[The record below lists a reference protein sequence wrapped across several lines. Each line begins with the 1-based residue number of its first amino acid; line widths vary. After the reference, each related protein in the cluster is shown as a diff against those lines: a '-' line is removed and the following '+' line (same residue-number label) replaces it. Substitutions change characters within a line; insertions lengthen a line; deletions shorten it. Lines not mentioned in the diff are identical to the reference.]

1 MNSFNGWVIFHGVY
15 VPQLPYPF
23 ICWWA
28 SRLLPCPGCDKQ
40 CCSEHWGA
48 RVSFRSGFLGVYAQ
62 KWDCWV
68 RNFEDKLCSR
78 WRTLKEAVLG
88 REMLK
93 FSTLN
98 KLHILLWQFLRHL
111 VKFKIVYV
119 VQRINLMGLWALF
132 RLCFFLIYYVFT
144 LPDLDYLYLIAMYY
158 RWGLC
163 HLAEVFFN
171 YNLASY
177 FLLQLF
183 LPQLYPF

>member
-1 MNSFNGWVIFHGVY
+1 MGFSFIHLIRTYSNECFLMAYGVY
-15 VPQLPYPF
+15 VLRLPYPF

-40 CCSEHWGA
+40 CCYEHWGA

-119 VQRINLMGLWALF
+119 VQRINLMGLWALL
-132 RLCFFLIYYVFT
+132 RLCFFFNLLCIYSPWSRLF
-144 LPDLDYLYLIAMYY
+144 I
-158 RWGLC
+158 
-163 HLAEVFFN
+163 FN
-171 YNLASY
+171 SHVL
-177 FLLQLF
+177 
-183 LPQLYPF
+183 